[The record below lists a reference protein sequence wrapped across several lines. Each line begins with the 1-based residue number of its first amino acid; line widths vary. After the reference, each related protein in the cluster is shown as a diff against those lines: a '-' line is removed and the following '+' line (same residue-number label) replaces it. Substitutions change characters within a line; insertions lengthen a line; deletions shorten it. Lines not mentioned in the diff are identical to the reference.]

1 MNFASKFTYFNQRK
15 KEPEKSK
22 NNNILRKEQN
32 INIDE
37 NELFNLDVNV
47 ISIGFAFLKEA
58 QKNMGTGD
66 AVFCSNCKAAF
77 NSFSKMNGGAS
88 EDKKVE
94 IKEEIE
100 EEKKNDVLVLP
111 KIEGLKPNERVWFC
125 EFCENQNK
133 FLIEEEEIPKK
144 NDMIYIIESM
154 NQGYFFIKS
163 IILL

>member
-22 NNNILRKEQN
+22 NDNILRKEQN
-32 INIDE
+32 IMINED
-37 NELFNLDVNV
+37 ELFNIDVNV

-66 AVFCSNCKAAF
+66 AIFCSNCKAAF
-77 NSFSKMNGGAS
+77 NSFSKMNGAAQ
-88 EDKKVE
+88 DKKEE
-94 IKEEIE
+94 IKEEE
-100 EEKKNDVLVLP
+100 EQKVEVVVLP
-111 KIEGLKPNERVWFC
+111 KIEGLKPNERVWIC
-125 EFCENQNK
+125 EFCEVQNK
-133 FLIEEEEIPKK
+133 FMIEEEEIPKK

-154 NQGYFFIKS
+154 NQGNFFIKS